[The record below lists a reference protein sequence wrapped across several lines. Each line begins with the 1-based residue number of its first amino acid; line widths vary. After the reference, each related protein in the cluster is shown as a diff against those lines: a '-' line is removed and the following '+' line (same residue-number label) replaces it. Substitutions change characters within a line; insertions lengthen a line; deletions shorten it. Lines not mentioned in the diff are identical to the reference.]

1 MNLCTQYAELAGF
14 DFDILPTAEVG
25 LVYFHRLREN
35 ISEQLS
41 IIAPSLIRAVG
52 AMRLRDIIKFP
63 ITICRTQNSI
73 NTPKFMRTA
82 NRQSKALRAKILSS
96 GIFPKSETN
105 GGDDMAD
112 IAKKISKLD
121 EKIGK
126 LKERIKTD
134 TAECEKLSE
143 QKALLIY
150 QSLCRQYSCEGQA
163 LADMIAREHEQ
174 AAMPVADEKSLSD
187 NSYADDTDE
196 EEMLGRTSFFEKN
209 DPYSD

>member
-1 MNLCTQYAELAGF
+1 MYPMNTVLAGF

-25 LVYFHRLREN
+25 QIYFHRSREN
-35 ISEQLS
+35 ISERTLLVAQ
-41 IIAPSLIRAVG
+41 ALIRAFGV
-52 AMRLRDIIKFP
+52 MRLRDRIKFP
-63 ITICRTQNSI
+63 ITICRTQNSSD
-73 NTPKFMRTA
+73 TPKFMRTA
-82 NRQSKALRAKILSS
+82 NRQSKALRAIILSS
-96 GIFPKSETN
+96 GMIPKSETN

-126 LKERIKTD
+126 LKERIQSD

-150 QSLCRQYSCEGQA
+150 QSLCKQYSCEGQA

-174 AAMPVADEKSLSD
+174 AAMPVADEKSVSD
-187 NSYADDTDE
+187 NSDDVADE
-196 EEMLGRTSFFEKN
+196 EEMLGQTSFFEKKN
-209 DPYSD
+209 PYSD

>member
-25 LVYFHRLREN
+25 QIYFHRSREN
-35 ISEQLS
+35 ISERTLLVAQ
-41 IIAPSLIRAVG
+41 ALIRAFGV
-52 AMRLRDIIKFP
+52 MRLRDRIKFP
-63 ITICRTQNSI
+63 ITTCRTQNSSG
-73 NTPKFMRTA
+73 TPKFMRTA
-82 NRQSKALRAKILSS
+82 NRQSKVLRAIILSS

-150 QSLCRQYSCEGQA
+150 QSLCKQSSCEGQA

-174 AAMPVADEKSLSD
+174 AATSGADDEPVSD
-187 NSYADDTDE
+187 NSYADVADE
-196 EEMLGRTSFFEKN
+196 EEMLGQTSFFEKN

>member
-1 MNLCTQYAELAGF
+1 
-14 DFDILPTAEVG
+14 
-25 LVYFHRLREN
+25 
-35 ISEQLS
+35 
-41 IIAPSLIRAVG
+41 
-52 AMRLRDIIKFP
+52 
-63 ITICRTQNSI
+63 
-73 NTPKFMRTA
+73 MRTA
-82 NRQSKALRAKILSS
+82 SRQSEALRAIILSS
-96 GIFPKSETN
+96 GMIPKSETN

-126 LKERIKTD
+126 LKERIKSD

-174 AAMPVADEKSLSD
+174 AATSGADEKTVSD
-187 NSYADDTDE
+187 NSDAVSDE
-196 EEMLGRTSFFEKN
+196 EEMLGQTSFFEKN

>member
-1 MNLCTQYAELAGF
+1 M
-14 DFDILPTAEVG
+14 I
-25 LVYFHRLREN
+25 
-35 ISEQLS
+35 
-41 IIAPSLIRAVG
+41 
-52 AMRLRDIIKFP
+52 
-63 ITICRTQNSI
+63 
-73 NTPKFMRTA
+73 
-82 NRQSKALRAKILSS
+82 
-96 GIFPKSETN
+96 PKSETN

-126 LKERIKTD
+126 LKERIKSD

-174 AAMPVADEKSLSD
+174 AATSGADDEPVSD
-187 NSYADDTDE
+187 NSSANDADE
-196 EEMLGRTSFFEKN
+196 EELLGQTSFFDKKN
-209 DPYSD
+209 PYAD

>member
-1 MNLCTQYAELAGF
+1 VNLCTQYAELAGF
-14 DFDILPTAEVG
+14 DFDILPTVQDG
-25 LVYFHRLREN
+25 LFYFHRFREN
-35 ISEQLS
+35 ISELS
-41 IIAPSLIRAVG
+41 LIVAYALIRAFG
-52 AMRLRDIIKFP
+52 AMRLRDKIKFP
-63 ITICRTQNSI
+63 ITICRTQNSSG
-73 NTPKFMRTA
+73 TPKFMRTA
-82 NRQSKALRAKILSS
+82 NRQSEALRAIILSS

-126 LKERIKTD
+126 LKERIQSD

-150 QSLCRQYSCEGQA
+150 QSLCKQYSCEGQA

-174 AAMPVADEKSLSD
+174 AAMPVADEKSVSD
-187 NSYADDTDE
+187 NSSADDADE
-196 EEMLGRTSFFEKN
+196 EEMLDQTSFFEKKN
-209 DPYSD
+209 PYSD